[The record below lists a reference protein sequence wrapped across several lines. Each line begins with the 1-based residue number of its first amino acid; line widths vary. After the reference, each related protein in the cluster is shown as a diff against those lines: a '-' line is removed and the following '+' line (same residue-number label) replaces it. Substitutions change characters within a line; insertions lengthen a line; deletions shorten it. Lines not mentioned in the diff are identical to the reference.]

1 MSDLRDHAT
10 EYVRLRRSLGYKL
23 TGEGQLLLHFVAF
36 AEELD
41 APRIT
46 TELAVS
52 WVNQAA
58 DASRAYRARRMRV
71 VRGFA
76 RHLQAFQPDTE
87 VPPAELFTSGK
98 HRPTPYIY
106 SDADIAD
113 LMSAA
118 RQLSPPLRAA
128 TLETLIGVLAAT
140 GMRVGEAMALDRA
153 DLDWDNGLVTIRQA
167 KYTKSREVL
176 LHTTT
181 LEALRAYDV
190 QRDRLSPRPATPSF
204 FVSSRGSRLTHPTI
218 YGSFRQLLRRTG
230 LETRYGPRPRVHGLR
245 HTFAV
250 NTLLQ
255 WFRDDADVE
264 ARMPLLSTY
273 LGHACPAA
281 SYWYLSAVP
290 ELLELAAARLQAYR
304 GGRR

>member
-1 MSDLRDHAT
+1 MSDLRDHAQ
-10 EYVRLRRSLGYKL
+10 EYLGLRRSLGYKL
-23 TGEGQLLLHFVAF
+23 TGEGQLLAHFVAF
-36 AEELD
+36 AEGLD

-46 TELAVS
+46 TGLAVG
-52 WVNQAA
+52 WVNQATNA
-58 DASRAYRARRMRV
+58 GRAYRARRMRV

-87 VPPAELFTSGK
+87 VPAADLFTAGK

-118 RQLSPPLRAA
+118 RELSPRLRAA
-128 TLETLIGVLAAT
+128 TMETLIGLLAAT

-153 DLDWDNGLVTIRQA
+153 DLDWDSCLVTIRQS

-181 LEALRAYDV
+181 LEALRAYGD
-190 QRDRLSPRPATPSF
+190 QRDRLSPRPGAPSL
-204 FVSSRGSRLTHPTI
+204 FVSSRGSRLAHPTI

-230 LETRYGPRPRVHGLR
+230 LETRSGSRPRVHGLR

-250 NTLLQ
+250 NTLLR
-255 WFRDDADVE
+255 WFRDGADVE

-290 ELLELAAARLQAYR
+290 ELLELAAARLQAYP

>member
-1 MSDLRDHAT
+1 MSDLRDHAQ
-10 EYVRLRRSLGYKL
+10 EYLKLRRSLGYKL

-36 AEELD
+36 AEGLD
-41 APRIT
+41 VSRIT

-58 DASRAYRARRMRV
+58 DASRAYLARRMRV
-71 VRGFA
+71 VRHFA
-76 RHLQAFQPDTE
+76 RHLEAFQPDTE
-87 VPPAELFTSGK
+87 VPPADLFTAGK

-113 LMSAA
+113 LMGAA
-118 RQLSPPLRAA
+118 RELSPPLRAA
-128 TLETLIGVLAAT
+128 TLETLIGLLAAT

-153 DLDWDNGLVTIRQA
+153 DLDWDLGLLTIRQA

-181 LEALRAYDV
+181 LEALRAYDA
-190 QRDRLSPRPATPSF
+190 QRDRLSPHRATPSF
-204 FVSSRGSRLTHPTI
+204 FVSSRGSRLAHPTI

-230 LETRYGPRPRVHGLR
+230 LATPSGPCPRVHGLR

-250 NTLLQ
+250 NTLLG
-255 WFRDDADVE
+255 WFRDGADVE

-273 LGHACPAA
+273 LGHTCPAA

-290 ELLELAAARLQAYR
+290 ELLALAADRLHTYR
-304 GGRR
+304 GGRL